1 MENSGRYRF
10 GQFLLDIPERR
21 LYGGSEPVALEP
33 KTLDVLIALVR
44 RAGQLASKRELLDE
58 VWPDSFVE
66 EGVIAVHIAALRRAL
81 GARNPGREFIETVP
95 RYGYRFTGDVTPLQQ
110 WTLAVLPAVPFT
122 NEILNGRD
130 RPTGLAITDHLIDRI
145 GRLAEFII
153 RPTRAVRA
161 YMNTADDPAAIG
173 RSLRADFVIDSHF
186 FRDIDRVKGSAH
198 LIRSEDGTRLWSGEF
213 DEPGTDL
220 MAIADSIAESV
231 TAFFGL
237 NTTRRAVSWSAT
249 RPEVYELFGRGRSY
263 LLTASMFQL
272 PNAVESFRSAIEL
285 DPTYAA
291 AHAGLALACCA
302 QAALRLRPP
311 AEAYDEARAAAL
323 RALAMDDSSAD
334 AQVALGAV
342 LYFGEWNWAGAERS
356 LKRALSNNP
365 NHTEAYLIYGQLLET
380 LGRMDDGL
388 RMKLR
393 ALERDPLSALV
404 HLQISLSYWHQRR
417 YEESIVWANKA
428 LELEPDHPHAR
439 EHLAGAYWKKG
450 DFRRQIEENI
460 KHAELHGEPIE
471 ALQHLKRVFDEGGRA
486 AIVRLVLNRASHH
499 PESFPAVQLA
509 IFYGEAGDLDNAL
522 LHLHRALESRDPA
535 LVHLAVA
542 PQWDALRVDPR
553 FHECLARMGL
563 KAFACG
569 AGHSL

>member
-66 EGVIAVHIAALRRAL
+66 EGGIAVHIAALRRAL

-95 RYGYRFTGDVTPLQQ
+95 RYGYRFTGDVTPLQK

-231 TAFFGL
+231 TAFFGV

-311 AEAYDEARAAAL
+311 AEAYDEARSAAL